1 MNTLKTLGIGTTKQ
15 LVSFSFLILAMIAS
29 ASSLAQQIVTTQPQ
43 AALSPS
49 MQDSL
54 APVVYKNA
62 MIGSLVVEQASNMVE
77 SAGSGRRL
85 KVFRTR
91 NMNTTLLRGEQ
102 SSFAIKGYTS
112 RVNGA
117 LTLAGTAL
125 QTEVNESLTAW
136 AQVLSM
142 AATRK
147 VSAELVYVEKI
158 DKSSRFDSVIA
169 YKLRSDSNAG
179 KPEMIANVRYVI
191 KF

>member
-1 MNTLKTLGIGTTKQ
+1 MKTLKTLETGTTKQ
-15 LVSFSFLILAMIAS
+15 LILFSFFILAMIVS
-29 ASSLAQQIVTTQPQ
+29 TSSSAQQIVATQPQ
-43 AALSPS
+43 ATLPSS

-62 MIGSLVVEQASNMVE
+62 MIENLVVEQASNIVE
-77 SAGSGRRL
+77 GAGSGRKL

-91 NMNTTLLRGEQ
+91 NMSMMLLKGEQ
-102 SSFAIKGYTS
+102 SSFVIKGSTS

-147 VSAELVYVEKI
+147 VSAELAHVEKI

-179 KPEMIANVRYVI
+179 KPEMIASVRYGI